1 MGRQLPLF
9 EPATEWRTLDERS
22 RGTTFIAIRPRS
34 VLNSPETT
42 RMGYWS
48 LNPYVGCE
56 FGCTYC
62 FARDAHRYAS
72 ECERERGEP
81 APDMPAWLAFERRIL
96 VKQGA
101 AARLART
108 ISPER
113 LAGNTIVI
121 GTATDP
127 YQPAERRFRITRD
140 LLEALAQHRGLSI
153 DITTKSPLVTRDID
167 VLRTLRERGR
177 VRVNISIAT
186 LDARLA
192 RRLEM
197 RSPVPAVRLRTL
209 RRLHEAGIPTAVFIA
224 PVLPGITDDRA
235 SLERIFAAARAAGAE
250 YIMGSPLRLR
260 RAARERFF
268 PHLDREFPH
277 LAARYRRA
285 YARSVAAPDAYRT
298 ALAERINALRR
309 EYGFTPHDEDADDAD
324 DVASE

>member
-9 EPATEWRTLDERS
+9 EPESEWRTLDERN

-62 FARDAHRYAS
+62 FARDAHRYVV
-72 ECERERGEP
+72 ERERQRGAAGFDLP
-81 APDMPAWLAFERRIL
+81 PWLAFERRIL

-101 AARLART
+101 ATRLART
-108 ISPER
+108 LDPARI
-113 LAGNTIVI
+113 AGSGIVL

-127 YQPAERRFRITRD
+127 YQPAERRFRITRGI
-140 LLEALAQHRGLSI
+140 LETLAQHRGLSI

-167 VLRTLRERGR
+167 LLRILRDRGD

-209 RRLHEAGIPTAVFIA
+209 RRLHDAGIPTSVFIA

-235 SLERIFAAARAAGAE
+235 SLARIFGAARDAGAG

-268 PHLDREFPH
+268 PHLEREFPA

-285 YARSVAAPDAYRT
+285 YARSVAAPAEYRR
-298 ALAERINALRR
+298 ALAERINALRV
-309 EYGFTPHDEDADDAD
+309 EYGFTTTDDD
-324 DVASE
+324 